1 MAKTDNIITDKKSN
15 MCYWTALD
23 ELTAG
28 LTDLITN
35 KNNTNIKDITAEI
48 KAYINEILKQTYDRY
63 NKKPKTAKLAYD
75 DLIDLT
81 NKIKE
86 TLVDMIHKQEDT
98 DNENDEIDTDE
109 LIEET
114 NKNILTLTVEFITKT
129 CTDLYFPYVNE
140 NY

>member
-15 MCYWTALD
+15 MRYWTALD

-129 CTDLYFPYVNE
+129 CTGLYFPYVNE